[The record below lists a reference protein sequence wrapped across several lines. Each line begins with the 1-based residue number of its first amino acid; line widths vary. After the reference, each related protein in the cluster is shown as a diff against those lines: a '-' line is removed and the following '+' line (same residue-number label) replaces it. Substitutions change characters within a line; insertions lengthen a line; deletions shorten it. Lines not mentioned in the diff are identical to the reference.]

1 MKLFNIIQSFEHIED
16 FMQEIDSKNNK
27 FIESAINRI
36 TLLLNN
42 KKDVEEKLINLL
54 KKLLMEIISMIL

>member
-1 MKLFNIIQSFEHIED
+1 
-16 FMQEIDSKNNK
+16 MQEIDSKNNK

-54 KKLLMEIISMIL
+54 KKLLMEIISMI